1 MTGTELAIALH
12 QLRPD
17 LPIILMTG
25 YTGSI
30 SSQRL
35 KAADIRDVLNKP
47 LLSAPISF
55 CLARHLSRSREAL
68 GEGVP

>member
-30 SSQRL
+30 PSQRYG
-35 KAADIRDVLNKP
+35 RD
-47 LLSAPISF
+47 
-55 CLARHLSRSREAL
+55 
-68 GEGVP
+68 